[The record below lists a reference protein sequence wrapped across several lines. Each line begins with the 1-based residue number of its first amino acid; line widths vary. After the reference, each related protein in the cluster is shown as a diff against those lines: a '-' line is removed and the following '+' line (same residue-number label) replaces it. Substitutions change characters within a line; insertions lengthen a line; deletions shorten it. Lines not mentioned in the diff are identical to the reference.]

1 MTTSTG
7 FPLREISLRQMPE
20 EPVGD
25 DRRLAAALDSMRHRG
40 LASIRVRVD
49 PAHDPAHDPI
59 DDAWRITIWSDGGVW
74 SRRTWR
80 VEAIFTLDSA
90 ASLAAESV
98 PLIQDWDK
106 ECGGLVGG
114 LTTTALTVW
123 SSAVRGDETKYVPA
137 ATGDTD
143 ALDAMVVPLV
153 ERYLAGLYLSRVAGD
168 GADLLGMPLAM
179 SFRPTAADLCDDNFM
194 DSRTMWCDTESP
206 IGLCFFV
213 DQWGCWWLDFAP
225 REEVEPARV
234 TLFQRRVR
242 VYSADAM
249 RAVIVRLSRAALLL
263 LVQEERERIGA
274 AGSDG
279 SARSTGPNPATAG

>member
-1 MTTSTG
+1 MTTGTG
-7 FPLREISLRQMPE
+7 FTLREISLRQMPE

-40 LASIRVRVD
+40 LDSIRVRVD
-49 PAHDPAHDPI
+49 PADDPI

-98 PLIQDWDK
+98 PLIQDRNK
-106 ECGGLVGG
+106 ERGGLVGG
-114 LTTTALTVW
+114 ITTTVLTVW
-123 SSAVRGDETKYVPA
+123 SSAVRGDGTQYVPA

-143 ALDAMVVPLV
+143 ALDALVVPII
-153 ERYLAGLYLSRVAGD
+153 ERYLAGLYLSRVASD
-168 GADLLGMPLAM
+168 GADLLGMPLAT
-179 SFRPTAADLCDDNFM
+179 SFRPTAADLWDDNFM
-194 DSRTMWCDTESP
+194 NSRTMWCDTESP
-206 IGLCFFV
+206 IGRRFLV

-249 RAVIVRLSRAALLL
+249 RAVIIRLSRAALLL

-274 AGSDG
+274 TGSAG
-279 SARSTGPNPATAG
+279 SARSIGPSPAAAG

>member
-1 MTTSTG
+1 MTTG
-7 FPLREISLRQMPE
+7 FGFTLREISLRQMPE

-25 DRRLAAALDSMRHRG
+25 DRRLAAALDSMRRRG

-49 PAHDPAHDPI
+49 PAAHDPI

-80 VEAIFTLDSA
+80 VEAIFALDAA

-98 PLIQDWDK
+98 PLIQDRDK

-114 LTTTALTVW
+114 LTTIVLTVW
-123 SSAVRGDETKYVPA
+123 SSAVRGDGTQYVPA

-143 ALDAMVVPLV
+143 ALDALVVPII

-168 GADLLGMPLAM
+168 GADLLGMPLAA
-179 SFRPTAADLCDDNFM
+179 SFRPTAADLWDDNFM
-194 DSRTMWCDTESP
+194 ESRTMWCDPESP
-206 IGLCFFV
+206 VGLRFLV

-225 REEVEPARV
+225 REEVEPAQV

-249 RAVIVRLSRAALLL
+249 RAVIIRLSRAALLL

-279 SARSTGPNPATAG
+279 SARSTGPNPATAE